1 MIVESLTGRRIA
13 ITGATGFV
21 GTALVER
28 LIRAVPGCEL
38 VLVIRPGR
46 RTTAAQ
52 RAQKEIIH
60 NDAFD
65 RLRAALAGNGLGLSA
80 LAYYDNNL
88 HPDDGLREDIHAHLR
103 ACIDAAGELD
113 GVPVGTFV
121 GRDPGRSVS
130 ENMRPS
136 ISVRIMP
143 MLIVPSQYFSG
154 TGLSHTAFG

>member
-1 MIVESLTGRRIA
+1 MTPVIVESLTGRRIA

-65 RLRAALAGNGLGLSA
+65 RLRAELGDRFNDEIARRITTIAGDVGTDGLGLDTTDRAVFASCDVVVHSA
-80 LAYYDNNL
+80 AAVSFDSPLDLAVEINL
-88 HPDDGLREDIHAHLR
+88 LGRR
-103 ACIDAAGELD
+103 A
-113 GVPVGTFV
+113 
-121 GRDPGRSVS
+121 S
-130 ENMRPS
+130 PS
-136 ISVRIMP
+136 CAMT
-143 MLIVPSQYFSG
+143 L
-154 TGLSHTAFG
+154 A